1 MNLLAEKKMHNGE
14 EYILEILNVYEAIM
28 SRHGVMIVGEAMVGK
43 SKILSTMVEVMNLL
57 HQQELREKIRDFM
70 INKAESMGVIWRD
83 YDGQIV
89 PKVKDQ
95 LLENML
101 KLKDEELKIL
111 KKTCFNKGIDNR
123 ILNPKSVSIKKLMGN
138 FEETSR
144 EWYDGILTNQMR
156 LAALDKSN
164 RKQLITFDGSIEPD
178 WVENLNSVLDDNMRL
193 TLITGESIH
202 LTPQM
207 TVVLE
212 SSDLAD
218 TSPATISRCAIIYC
232 R

>member
-164 RKQLITFDGSIEPD
+164 RK
-178 WVENLNSVLDDNMRL
+178 
-193 TLITGESIH
+193 
-202 LTPQM
+202 
-207 TVVLE
+207 
-212 SSDLAD
+212 
-218 TSPATISRCAIIYC
+218 
-232 R
+232 

>member
-1 MNLLAEKKMHNGE
+1 
-14 EYILEILNVYEAIM
+14 
-28 SRHGVMIVGEAMVGK
+28 
-43 SKILSTMVEVMNLL
+43 
-57 HQQELREKIRDFM
+57 
-70 INKAESMGVIWRD
+70 
-83 YDGQIV
+83 
-89 PKVKDQ
+89 
-95 LLENML
+95 ML

-111 KKTCFNKGIDNR
+111 KKTCFHKGIDNR
-123 ILNPKSVSIKKLMGN
+123 ILNPKSVSIKNLMGN

-144 EWYDGILTNQMR
+144 EWFDGILTNQMR
-156 LAALDKSN
+156 LAALDKSS
-164 RKQLITFDGSIEPD
+164 RKQLVTFDGSIEPD

-218 TSPATISRCAIIYC
+218 TSPATISRCSIIYC
-232 R
+232 RSESLPIKA

>member
-1 MNLLAEKKMHNGE
+1 M
-14 EYILEILNVYEAIM
+14 
-28 SRHGVMIVGEAMVGK
+28 
-43 SKILSTMVEVMNLL
+43 
-57 HQQELREKIRDFM
+57 D
-70 INKAESMGVIWRD
+70 VIWRD

-89 PKVKDQ
+89 PKIKDQ

-178 WVENLNSVLDDNMRL
+178 WAENLNSVLDDNMRL

>member
-1 MNLLAEKKMHNGE
+1 MYNGE